1 MKKFNF
7 KKIIRRNSSNKK
19 ERSQLNISN
28 FFKIFT
34 KKDKDPKGKVL
45 SLKKNTKNPADNSVH
60 MEGLSVKKKDSIST
74 RILLSILISTLLA
87 VVVVGVFSYLISNN
101 IIKDKVTDASEQTI
115 IQAGDKLDY
124 MMQGHRDR
132 VSELLLSDQFTS
144 TLADLDRFENKNS
157 FEYYNAKKIV
167 DDEVMGISMIDKN
180 MTLYLLDLES
190 DELLAAA
197 EPIPVDKIIE
207 TEWYK
212 TAKEAEKSTYWVGGL
227 ENGVSQAK
235 KEPSILFTQ
244 KLNISRHDY
253 LLLIEL
259 NKEVFASAL
268 DSVSFGDDEKAY
280 VVDENNR
287 IVFSFENGEITQ
299 DYPYQFTMDDDT
311 FMTEVNGE
319 LVFHYPSKVT
329 DWYYVGSVSEAE
341 LTKDTRTIFYVTIG
355 IIILSLIVAFFIAN
369 RIVRSIA
376 RPLANMSGLMAQA
389 QDGDLRVRSN
399 DVKRK
404 DEIGYLAKSFNKM
417 LENINELMHR
427 TTESSNKVMSAAAE
441 LTDIAQAQA
450 QSAKEVAAASE
461 EIASGAAGLTDE
473 AERGNTLAS
482 SIHDEVENVY
492 RNNNEMENYAISVL
506 ETSHLGLEKMDA
518 LVQKTKD
525 GEEMTAILADKVDT
539 LKTSTEQIN
548 EVMVMLTNIAQQTNL
563 LSLNAAIEAARAG
576 EAGKGFAVV
585 ADEIRKLSTQSK
597 DSIDKVEEITSGIVN
612 EVNETLTVIEEA
624 NPRFK
629 EQVDQ
634 AVDTQSMLNQVG
646 EQMASFTSKIKE
658 VTTSMEQLRESQ
670 EVLTSTV
677 HQVSATAE
685 ESSAISEEVSATTEE
700 QLKVSDSLVTTS
712 NELKNLSEELQE
724 MIKRFKV

>member
-1 MKKFNF
+1 MKKINF
-7 KKIIRRNSSNKK
+7 KK
-19 ERSQLNISN
+19 
-28 FFKIFT
+28 
-34 KKDKDPKGKVL
+34 PKW
-45 SLKKNTKNPADNSVH
+45 LKKKVKIKPIKIGHLFKKFSKKSGSKGEKQPNVLATQT
-60 MEGLSVKKKDSIST
+60 GVKKKDSIST
-74 RILLSILISTLLA
+74 RILLGLLLTTLIA
-87 VVVVGVFSYLISNN
+87 VVVVGVSSYLVSNN

-132 VSELLLSDQFTS
+132 ISELLLSDNFSS
-144 TLADLDRFENKNS
+144 TLTELSRFDNKNS
-157 FEYYNAKKIV
+157 FEYYSSKKVI
-167 DDEVMGISMIDKN
+167 DDALTNISMVDKN
-180 MTLYLLDLES
+180 VTLYLLDLEDDS
-190 DELLAAA
+190 LISSSATV
-197 EPIPVDKIIE
+197 PVVNILE
-207 TEWYK
+207 TDWYK
-212 TAKEAEKSTYWVGGL
+212 EAKDAEKSTYWVGGL
-227 ENGVSQAK
+227 EKGVSQAN
-235 KEPSILFTQ
+235 KEPTILFTQ
-244 KLNISRHDY
+244 RLSISQKDY
-253 LLLIEL
+253 LLLVEL
-259 NKEVFASAL
+259 NKIVFADAL
-268 DSVSFGDDEKAY
+268 ESVRFGENERAF
-280 VVDENNR
+280 VVSQDNN
-287 IVFSFENGEITQ
+287 IVFSFENDEITNA
-299 DYPYQFTMDDDT
+299 YPYDFIMEENT
-311 FMTEVNGE
+311 FMTDVNGE
-319 LVFHYPSKVT
+319 LVFHYPSTVT
-329 DWYYVGSVSEAE
+329 DWYFVGSVSESE
-341 LTKDTRTIFYVTIG
+341 LTKDTTVIFYITIA
-355 IIILSLIVAFFIAN
+355 IIVLSLIVAFFIAN
-369 RIVRSIA
+369 LIVRSIA
-376 RPLANMSGLMAQA
+376 TPLANMSGLMSQA

-399 DVKRK
+399 DVNRK
-404 DEIGYLAKSFNKM
+404 DEIGYLAKSFNQM

-427 TTESSNKVMSAAAE
+427 TTESSNKVMNAASE
-441 LTDIAQAQA
+441 LSDIAQAQS

-492 RNNNEMENYAISVL
+492 RNNSEMESYAINVL
-506 ETSHLGLEKMDA
+506 ETSHQGLEKMDE

-525 GEEMTAILADKVDT
+525 GEKMTSLLADKVDT

-548 EVMVMLTNIAQQTNL
+548 QVMVMLTNIAQQTNL

-597 DSIDKVEEITSGIVN
+597 DSIDKVEDITSGIVN
-612 EVNETLTVIEEA
+612 EVNETLVVLEEA

-646 EQMASFTSKIKE
+646 EQMASFTGKIQE
-658 VTTSMEQLRESQ
+658 ITTSMEQLRESQ

-712 NELKNLSEELQE
+712 NELKILSEELQE

>member
-1 MKKFNF
+1 MKKIKF
-7 KKIIRRNSSNKK
+7 KKPRWLKGFKVKNPLKNRQLFKK
-19 ERSQLNISN
+19 LSR
-28 FFKIFT
+28 
-34 KKDKDPKGKVL
+34 KDKKT
-45 SLKKNTKNPADNSVH
+45 TKTISGGI
-60 MEGLSVKKKDSIST
+60 EVKKKDSIST
-74 RILLSILISTLLA
+74 RILLGLLLSTLLA
-87 VVVVGVFSYLISNN
+87 VVVVGVSSYLISNN
-101 IIKDKVTDASEQTI
+101 IIKEKVTDASEQTI

-132 VSELLLSDQFTS
+132 ISELLLSDNFTT
-144 TLADLDRFENKNS
+144 TLTEVTRFENTNS
-157 FEYYNAKKIV
+157 FEYYTAKKVI
-167 DDEVMGISMIDKN
+167 DDALTNISMVDKN
-180 MTLYLLDLES
+180 VTLYLLDLDKDTLISSSATVPEVNILES
-190 DELLAAA
+190 
-197 EPIPVDKIIE
+197 
-207 TEWYK
+207 EWYK
-212 TAKEAEKSTYWVGGL
+212 EAKEADQSTYWVGGL
-227 ENGVSQAK
+227 EKGVSQSN
-235 KEPSILFTQ
+235 KEPTILFTQ
-244 KLNISRHDY
+244 RLSISKTDF

-259 NKEVFASAL
+259 NKAVFADAL
-268 DSVSFGDDEKAY
+268 ESVRFGEDERAY
-280 VVDENNR
+280 VVNENNQV
-287 IVFSFENGEITQ
+287 VFSFENNEITNA
-299 DYPYQFTMDDDT
+299 YPYKFSMDEGT
-311 FMTEVNGE
+311 NVTQVNDE
-319 LVFHYPSKVT
+319 LVFHYPSTVT
-329 DWYYVGSVSEAE
+329 DWYYVGSVSESE
-341 LTKDTRTIFYVTIG
+341 LTKDTRIIFYITIG

-369 RIVRSIA
+369 FIVRSIA
-376 RPLANMSGLMAQA
+376 TPLANMSGLMAQA

-399 DVKRK
+399 DVSRK
-404 DEIGYLAKSFNKM
+404 DEIGYLAKSFNQM
-417 LENINELMHR
+417 LENINDLMHR

-441 LTDIAQAQA
+441 LSEIAQAQS
-450 QSAKEVAAASE
+450 QSAKEVSAASE

-492 RNNNEMENYAISVL
+492 RNNSEMENYAINVL
-506 ETSHLGLEKMDA
+506 ETSHQGLEKMNE

-525 GEEMTAILADKVDT
+525 GEQMTSLLADKVDT

-612 EVNETLTVIEEA
+612 EVNETLVVLEEA

-646 EQMASFTSKIKE
+646 EQMASFTSKIQE
-658 VTTSMEQLRESQ
+658 ITTSMEQLRESQ

-712 NELKNLSEELQE
+712 NELKTLSEELQE